1 MRPIRNLAL
10 CELLLF
16 AYEHGDSLPFVEE
29 QHSQFGEAECESL
42 RQLRCKDGLSMH
54 QIVITVLAIHD

>member
-10 CELLLF
+10 CKFFLF
-16 AYEHGDSLPFVEE
+16 EYGNRDSLPFVEE